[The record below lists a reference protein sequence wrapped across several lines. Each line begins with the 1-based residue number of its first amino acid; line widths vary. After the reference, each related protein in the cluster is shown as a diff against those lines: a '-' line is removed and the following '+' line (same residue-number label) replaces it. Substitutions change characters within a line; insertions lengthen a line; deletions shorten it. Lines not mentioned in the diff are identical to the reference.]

1 MHSNQTQDLIQ
12 AVIHGVHCQRYH
24 YATATGS
31 QSCHSHANFM
41 NCVLS
46 LSLVESWTRSL
57 QTDLDHA
64 PIFSTGITSSSITIR
79 QFNVDN
85 LHHNKCII
93 QRMRVKATKTCF
105 LLYPQVHQPY
115 ILPASSTMRA
125 GLQSNTLPF
134 GGSPVGGCT
143 VVSEFWLADG
153 WLLSDSWRQQPANEK
168 PTFVGYKTHRK
179 TSD

>member
-1 MHSNQTQDLIQ
+1 
-12 AVIHGVHCQRYH
+12 
-24 YATATGS
+24 
-31 QSCHSHANFM
+31 M

-64 PIFSTGITSSSITIR
+64 PIFSTGITISSITIR

-168 PTFVGYKTHRK
+168 PTFFGYKTHRK